1 MDYEAS
7 IYVPSRIEFL
17 ELLHTFVESFMALKQ
32 YDPDDIY
39 RATFA
44 TREMTANSME
54 NAHGWK
60 AEIPLQLYLRDE
72 ENGIRIYMR
81 DMGSSYFDP
90 AARADKVSYE
100 ISKKDGHEIVE
111 MIGKRRAKKR
121 GEKGSQP
128 STGLGCFLAS
138 QFAELDS
145 RRWSHEGE
153 EGNETEIFI
162 RKVVAELV

>member
-7 IYVPSRIEFL
+7 ISVPSKIESID
-17 ELLHTFVESFMALKQ
+17 LLHAFVESFMTLKK

-39 RATFA
+39 HATFA
-44 TREMTANSME
+44 TREMAANSME
-54 NAHGWK
+54 NAHNWET
-60 AEIPLQLYLRDE
+60 EIPLQLYLRDE
-72 ENGIRIYMR
+72 EDGVRIYLR
-81 DMGSSYFDP
+81 DRGNEYFDP
-90 AARADKVSYE
+90 AARGNKVSSE

-121 GEKGSQP
+121 GTKQP

-145 RRWSHEGE
+145 RRWSYQGQ

-162 RKVVAELV
+162 RKGVAAPA